1 MVAGGK
7 RPATDGREKGSTMMR
22 IRSWSCIGVIV
33 WVGFAATPA
42 HAQVVAL
49 PQLALTSELKAS
61 KTTAPIKPSEL
72 KGVVTDEVGKPL
84 AGAVVSALGS
94 TSAFAVSNE
103 EGQFT
108 FRNLPPGPY
117 LIRAHLQNYLPSRGR
132 VIQVTSDGRTTSTIE
147 LTRRPSESDPSV
159 LAAGVGIP
167 SEPAAA
173 PADTTERHEHDE
185 VAWRLRRL
193 KRSVL
198 KDAEATIAE
207 LDGDDSLLGD
217 SLTSVGRA
225 FGDSARMATSLFSDL
240 PLSGQFNLLTTTSFD
255 RPQDLFS
262 LEGPAPRGVAYLAIA
277 APGTSG
283 DWTMRGTMTQG
294 DLASWILAGSYIRH
308 QPATHA
314 YEAGVSYSMQR
325 YIGGNGEALA
335 AMRDGSRNVGA
346 MYAMDNWRITPAL
359 QVSYGAKYARYDYL
373 EDRGLISP
381 RATVTLQ
388 PDPNDTLKVRTSV
401 MHREVAPG
409 AEEFI
414 PPSMGL
420 WLPPERTF
428 SQISHAGF
436 MPERHDQVEIAVDRQ
451 WKNNVIVGFRAF
463 TEQVEDQVVTIF
475 GIPSGEKP
483 SEVGH
488 YQVGSAGD
496 FSAHGWGVTVSRA
509 VGERLRA
516 TVDYTQ
522 VLARW
527 RGGSS
532 DDEILAML
540 VPSVRRTDE
549 RIHDVTASVESV
561 LAPTATR
568 LFVIYKVNSAYAA
581 SAFGEAAPTAGVRFD
596 VQVNQALP
604 FMNFTSAHWE
614 MLVAVS
620 NLFKEALYE
629 NSVYDELMVVRPP
642 KRVLGGVTVR
652 F

>member
-1 MVAGGK
+1 
-7 RPATDGREKGSTMMR
+7 MMR

-33 WVGFAATPA
+33 WVAVAATPA
-42 HAQVVAL
+42 RAQVVAL
-49 PQLALTSELKAS
+49 PQLALTPELKAS
-61 KTTAPIKPSEL
+61 KATAPIKPSEL
-72 KGVVTDEVGKPL
+72 KGVVTDELGKPL
-84 AGAVVSALGS
+84 SGAVVSALGS
-94 TSAFAVSNE
+94 SSAFAVSNE
-103 EGQFT
+103 DGEFT
-108 FRNLPPGPY
+108 FRNLAPGPY
-117 LIRAHLQNYLPSRGR
+117 LIRAHLQNYLPARGR
-132 VIQVTSDGRTTSTIE
+132 VVQVTPDGRTTSTIE
-147 LTRRPSESDPSV
+147 LTRRPSESDPAV
-159 LAAGVGIP
+159 LAAGVGIANETGAAP
-167 SEPAAA
+167 SDAAA
-173 PADTTERHEHDE
+173 DRHEHDE

-198 KDAEATIAE
+198 KDAEATIAG
-207 LDGDDSLLGD
+207 LDGDDSMFGD
-217 SLTSVGRA
+217 SLSSVGRA
-225 FGDSARMATSLFSDL
+225 FSDSARVATSLFSEL

-277 APGTSG
+277 APGPNG

-388 PDPNDTLKVRTSV
+388 PDPNDSLRVRTSV

-414 PPSMGL
+414 PPSVGL

-428 SQISHAGF
+428 SQLSHAGF
-436 MPERHDQVEIAVDRQ
+436 VPERHDQVEIAVDRQ
-451 WKNNVIVGFRAF
+451 WSNRLVVGFRAF

-475 GIPSGEKP
+475 GMPAGEKP
-483 SEVGH
+483 SEIGH

-496 FSAHGWGVTVSRA
+496 FAARGWGVMFSRA

-522 VLARW
+522 ARARW
-527 RGGSS
+527 HGASS
-532 DDEILAML
+532 DGDMLAMI
-540 VPSVRRTDE
+540 VPSVRRNDE
-549 RIHDVTASVESV
+549 RIHDVTATVESV

-568 LFVIYKVNSAYAA
+568 LLVIYKVNTAYAA
-581 SAFGEAAPTAGVRFD
+581 SEFGDTAPAVGVRFD

-620 NLFKEALYE
+620 NLYKEVLYE